1 MFFLVLFGLFLVL
14 DVAALIWGVDSR
26 KSRDWRSRCD

>member
-1 MFFLVLFGLFLVL
+1 MLFLVVFGLFLTL

-26 KSRDWRSRCD
+26 DQGDWRSRRN